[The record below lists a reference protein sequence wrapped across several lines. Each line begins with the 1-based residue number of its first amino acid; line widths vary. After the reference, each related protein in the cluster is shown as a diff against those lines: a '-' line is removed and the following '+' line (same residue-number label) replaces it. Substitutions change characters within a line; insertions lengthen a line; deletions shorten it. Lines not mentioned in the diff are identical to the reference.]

1 MTVGDLY
8 AVDDVYRDSKTLE
21 LNYGVTNFDHLG
33 SAFITIFQC
42 ITMEGWT
49 TVMYIYED
57 VSSRILVDLYFISCV
72 VICSFFLLNLT
83 IAVMLREYD
92 ELE

>member
-1 MTVGDLY
+1 
-8 AVDDVYRDSKTLE
+8 
-21 LNYGVTNFDHLG
+21 
-33 SAFITIFQC
+33 
-42 ITMEGWT
+42 MEGWT